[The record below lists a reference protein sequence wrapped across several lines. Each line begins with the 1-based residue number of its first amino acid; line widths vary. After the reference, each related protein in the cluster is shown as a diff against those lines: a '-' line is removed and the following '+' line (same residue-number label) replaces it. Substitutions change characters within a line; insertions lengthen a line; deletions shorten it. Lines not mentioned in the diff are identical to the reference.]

1 MSRLRA
7 VAVVVTCAGA
17 AVACGGPP
25 ALDVGQDG
33 GESTLCTSASR
44 PGDWTVA
51 NHTADASTDLE
62 IEELELVGADGV
74 RLEESSLSTLGE
86 GPTTIPGTSPGWP
99 GELVDVDGPIWRD
112 RRPAEGETMTKGES
126 RVLVLRVVVEEV
138 PATLEGIRVHY
149 RSGWRGRA
157 ADTSKRIEWRE
168 HCGP

>member
-1 MSRLRA
+1 MRRSLA
-7 VAVVVTCAGA
+7 VAVVVTCSGA

-51 NHTADASTDLE
+51 SHTADASTDLE

-74 RLEESSLSTLGE
+74 RLEESSLSTLD

-99 GELVDVDGPIWRD
+99 GELVDVDGPIWQD
-112 RRPAEGETMTKGES
+112 RRPAEGETMAKGES
-126 RVLVLRVVVEEV
+126 WVLVLRVVVEEV

-149 RSGWRGRA
+149 RSGWRSRA
-157 ADTSKRIEWRE
+157 ADTSMRIEWRE
-168 HCGP
+168 TCGP

>member
-1 MSRLRA
+1 MRRLIA
-7 VAVVVTCAGA
+7 TAVVVTCSGA
-17 AVACGGPP
+17 AAACGGPP
-25 ALDVGQDG
+25 ALDVGQG
-33 GESTLCTSASR
+33 GESTLCTSASH

-51 NHTADASTDLE
+51 SHTADASTDLE

-74 RLEESSLSTLGE
+74 RLEESSLSTLD

-112 RRPAEGETMTKGES
+112 RRQAEGETMAKGES

-138 PATLEGIRVHY
+138 PATLEGIRVRY

-157 ADTSKRIEWRE
+157 ADTSTRIEWRE
-168 HCGP
+168 TCGP